1 MKQLIFLGG
10 PMGVGKTTVGKALA
24 DALSPSAFLD
34 GDWCWDLHPFTV
46 SAENKAMVLDNCA
59 YLLRSFLQNTSISY
73 VLFSWVLHEQSI
85 IDSLLERLADLS
97 FQFSGFSLVASP
109 EVLRG
114 RLAGDI
120 AAGLRSA
127 DVIARSLERLPLY
140 EKLST
145 VLVDTSGKSISTIT
159 AELAG
164 QIKKP

>member
-1 MKQLIFLGG
+1 M
-10 PMGVGKTTVGKALA
+10 
-24 DALSPSAFLD
+24 
-34 GDWCWDLHPFTV
+34 
-46 SAENKAMVLDNCA
+46 
-59 YLLRSFLQNTSISY
+59 
-73 VLFSWVLHEQSI
+73 LHEQSI
-85 IDSLLERLADLS
+85 IDSLLGRLADLS
-97 FQFSGFSLVASP
+97 FQFSSFSLVASP